1 MSSNAKK
8 MKELQ
13 KAAKV
18 EEKSSDDNAGIDS
31 LYRYDLR
38 DDFDGIDG
46 KGDEFKK
53 QADKKLSKLFKS
65 SSTYTNAIE
74 LYEKAA
80 QSYQYNGNW
89 SSAADCFV
97 FAADLTEK
105 HQKDNVRATNFYVV
119 AARCMKETGDMDK
132 AVELCE
138 VALKLCESDGRT
150 DRAAVICRDVGE
162 MFLADKNSK
171 LALEYLEKAV
181 NYYEASDRPA
191 SAVQADEQCAKLYCT
206 DGDYRKAAE
215 LFEKCGRVSQSES
228 INKGSIH
235 QYYYKAMLCTFAAVA
250 PSFELSDV
258 HRQYESYVAENR
270 RNESSREFELIKKL
284 MATFEA
290 EDMKK
295 FMRVLKDH
303 AAVMPFDELET
314 RCALRIKDALKNG
327 PTEALDGDGQDAEDD
342 NYT

>member
-1 MSSNAKK
+1 
-8 MKELQ
+8 
-13 KAAKV
+13 
-18 EEKSSDDNAGIDS
+18 
-31 LYRYDLR
+31 
-38 DDFDGIDG
+38 
-46 KGDEFKK
+46 
-53 QADKKLSKLFKS
+53 
-65 SSTYTNAIE
+65 
-74 LYEKAA
+74 
-80 QSYQYNGNW
+80 
-89 SSAADCFV
+89 
-97 FAADLTEK
+97 
-105 HQKDNVRATNFYVV
+105 
-119 AARCMKETGDMDK
+119 MKETGDMDK

-171 LALEYLEKAV
+171 LALDYLEKAV

-191 SAVQADEQCAKLYCT
+191 SAVQAQTNNARSCIVLTAIIVRPLNSS
-206 DGDYRKAAE
+206 RNA
-215 LFEKCGRVSQSES
+215 GRVSQSES

-250 PSFELSDV
+250 PSFDLADV

-295 FMRVLKDH
+295 FHARSQRAHCSYAVL
-303 AAVMPFDELET
+303 MSS
-314 RCALRIKDALKNG
+314 RRDALCESK
-327 PTEALDGDGQDAEDD
+327 TH
-342 NYT
+342 